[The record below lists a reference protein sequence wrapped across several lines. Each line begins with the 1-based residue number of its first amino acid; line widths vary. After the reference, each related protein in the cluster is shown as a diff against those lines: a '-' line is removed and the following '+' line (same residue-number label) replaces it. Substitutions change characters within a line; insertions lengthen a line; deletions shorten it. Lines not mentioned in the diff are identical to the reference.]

1 MGLRLSGRD
10 GKQLEFLI
18 SQTEGLSD
26 QEVYLVGQIRGTVC
40 CVAKGL
46 LKDRLKMKIPLSE
59 FPYQGI
65 AEFTLFNA
73 AMQPV
78 AERLVYV
85 HPEKKLHIDIVTEKE
100 SYVLREKATLKVKVT
115 DDNGQ
120 PVKADLGISVFDKAY
135 SNPDDRVNMLAYC
148 YLSSQIRGA
157 VC

>member
-1 MGLRLSGRD
+1 MLFRSIPPDRQGMGLRLSGRD

-85 HPEKKLHIDIVTEKE
+85 HPEKKLHID
-100 SYVLREKATLKVKVT
+100 
-115 DDNGQ
+115 NGQ
-120 PVKADLGISVFDKAY
+120 QNEGNKTKQGG
-135 SNPDDRVNMLAYC
+135 
-148 YLSSQIRGA
+148 SSH
-157 VC
+157 

>member
-1 MGLRLSGRD
+1 MLYLKSIGRD
-10 GKQLEFLI
+10 GAPVIRAGRKQIPYFPN
-18 SQTEGLSD
+18 GRLSD

-73 AMQPV
+73 AQPV

-85 HPEKKLHIDIVTEKE
+85 HPEKKLP
-100 SYVLREKATLKVKVT
+100 Y
-115 DDNGQ
+115 
-120 PVKADLGISVFDKAY
+120 
-135 SNPDDRVNMLAYC
+135 
-148 YLSSQIRGA
+148 
-157 VC
+157 

>member
-1 MGLRLSGRD
+1 M
-10 GKQLEFLI
+10 
-18 SQTEGLSD
+18 
-26 QEVYLVGQIRGTVC
+26 
-40 CVAKGL
+40 
-46 LKDRLKMKIPLSE
+46 
-59 FPYQGI
+59 
-65 AEFTLFNA
+65 
-73 AMQPV
+73 

-157 VC
+157 VCR

>member
-1 MGLRLSGRD
+1 MEGTLYQDEIPVLSFKSSHDGMGVIPFTPFSGKEYRIELANGYSYALPEIYRQGMGLRLSGRD

-73 AMQPV
+73 LCSLWRKGWYM
-78 AERLVYV
+78 
-85 HPEKKLHIDIVTEKE
+85 
-100 SYVLREKATLKVKVT
+100 
-115 DDNGQ
+115 
-120 PVKADLGISVFDKAY
+120 
-135 SNPDDRVNMLAYC
+135 C
-148 YLSSQIRGA
+148 IRKRSFILIL
-157 VC
+157 